1 MLRARLNDS
10 QKEIIRI
17 YQETSRAKKEEKPI
31 LTRQEV
37 SKLFFERSGTKR
49 SSWKNSLLDSL
60 LTKEDET
67 DKKLAERRFPLKI
80 ETKRETMARRT
91 EEPREPAGDITD
103 WKNRVG
109 LKSGLRRIYSKKQTV
124 FRESL
129 KDLVKK
135 GYLERSGSG
144 ISSKYKITERAL
156 KVKIPRF

>member
-1 MLRARLNDS
+1 MLRERLDES

-17 YQETSRAKKEEKPI
+17 YRETSRAKKEEKPT
-31 LTRQEV
+31 LTRKEV
-37 SKLFFERSGTKR
+37 TKLFFERSGAKR

-67 DKKLAERRFPLKI
+67 DKKLTERRFPLKI
-80 ETKRETMARRT
+80 ETEREAATRRT
-91 EEPREPAGDITD
+91 EELRRPAGDTTD
-103 WKNRVG
+103 WKKSAG
-109 LKSGLRRIYSKKQTV
+109 LRSGLRGIYSKKQTV
-124 FRESL
+124 LRESL

-144 ISSKYKITERAL
+144 ISSKYKVTERAL

>member
-1 MLRARLNDS
+1 MLRERLDES

-17 YQETSRAKKEEKPI
+17 YQETSRAKKEKKPT
-31 LTRQEV
+31 LTRKEV
-37 SKLFFERSGTKR
+37 AKLFFERSGTKR

-60 LTKEDET
+60 FTKEDET

-80 ETKRETMARRT
+80 ETERETVARRT
-91 EEPREPAGDITD
+91 EELRKPAGDITD
-103 WKNRVG
+103 WKKRVG
-109 LKSGLRRIYSKKQTV
+109 LKSGLRGIYSKKQTV
-124 FRESL
+124 LRESL

-144 ISSKYKITERAL
+144 ISSKYKVTERAL